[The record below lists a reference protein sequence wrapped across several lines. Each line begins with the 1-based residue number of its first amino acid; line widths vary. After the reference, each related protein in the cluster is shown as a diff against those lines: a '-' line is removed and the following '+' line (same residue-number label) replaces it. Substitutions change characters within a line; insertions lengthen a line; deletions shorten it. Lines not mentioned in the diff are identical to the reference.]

1 MYILIPQATYLI
13 YNEFLSTTIASLIR
27 LTILFFLFPLI
38 VPFSG
43 SISNVISMLSS
54 TKEEE
59 QKAKYAISINA
70 VESGTVSIGD
80 NYKTNK

>member
-1 MYILIPQATYLI
+1 
-13 YNEFLSTTIASLIR
+13 
-27 LTILFFLFPLI
+27 
-38 VPFSG
+38 
-43 SISNVISMLSS
+43 MLSS